1 MDRIQERVVGTF
13 YVNFKRC
20 AMNGTGFPDSSAGKE
35 STCNAG
41 EPGLISGSG
50 RSPGEGIG
58 YPLQFS
64 GLENSM
70 VCTVHGVAKSR
81 TRLSDFHIHRA
92 GMSVLNQE

>member
-1 MDRIQERVVGTF
+1 MDRIRERVVGTC

-20 AMNGTGFPDSSAGKE
+20 AIHGAGFRDSSAGKE
-35 STCNAG
+35 SAYNAG
-41 EPGLISGSG
+41 DPGLISGSG

-70 VCTVHGVAKSR
+70 DCIVHGVAKSQ
-81 TRLSDFHIHRA
+81 TRLSDFHIHGA
-92 GMSVLNQE
+92 GMSVLN